1 LAIRR
6 HRLPRFW
13 LALTLGLVA
22 AGVGAAHWWEAQLPD
37 RLEQAA
43 AEGNYEACL
52 RYSDQL
58 ASLRWMSGRAPQ
70 EQGRCRRIKAERL
83 WKSGSWGE
91 ALKLQ
96 LLLTNSPAATA
107 SDKRRLEGW
116 QQDLKFRAM
125 ARFEAGDLEGAL
137 ALLKPMG
144 EHSHPDGTAY
154 GDNLRE
160 FWSRNRLQQDRA
172 RSLIA
177 QKRWWEAL
185 DTLNRID
192 HPWWKRQSTGLRR
205 QVEEGIAGLKSKEKQ
220 HNTHGDSSVSSV
232 PLANLDRAVQRN
244 IGLGLDD
251 WTAFTKACKELGGKV
266 VEAGPETGCQR

>member
-13 LALTLGLVA
+13 LAITLGLVA
-22 AGVGAAHWWEAQLPD
+22 AGVGAAHWWEAQLPG

-58 ASLRWMSGRAPQ
+58 AALRWMSGRAPR
-70 EQGRCRRIKAERL
+70 EQGRCRRIKAEKL
-83 WKSGSWGE
+83 WRSGSWGA

-96 LLLTNSPAATA
+96 LLLSNSEAATA
-107 SDKRRLEGW
+107 SDRKRLEDW
-116 QQDLKFRAM
+116 QQDLKSRAL
-125 ARFEAGDLEGAL
+125 ARFQAGDLEGAL
-137 ALLKPMG
+137 ALLRPMG
-144 EHSHPDGTAY
+144 EHQNPDGTAY

-160 FWSRNRLQQDRA
+160 FWSRNRLQQERA
-172 RSLIA
+172 RSLIT

-185 DTLNRID
+185 DALNRID
-192 HPWWKRQSTGLRR
+192 HPWWKRQSAGLQR
-205 QVEEGIAGLKSKEKQ
+205 QVELEIAGLKSKEKE
-220 HNTHGDSSVSSV
+220 HNSHGDTSVNTV
-232 PLANLDRAVQRN
+232 PVADLDRAVQRN

-266 VEAGPETGCQR
+266 VEAGPETGCQQ

>member
-1 LAIRR
+1 MAIRR

-43 AEGNYEACL
+43 AEGDYEACL

-58 ASLRWMSGRAPQ
+58 ASLRWMSGRAPR
-70 EQGRCRRIKAERL
+70 EQGRCRRNKAETL
-83 WKSGSWGE
+83 WKAGKWGE

-96 LLLTNSPAATA
+96 LLLSNSPAGMA
-107 SDKRRLEGW
+107 SDKRRLEAW
-116 QQDLKFRAM
+116 QQDLKSRAL
-125 ARFEAGDLEGAL
+125 ARFEAGDLEGAI

-144 EHSHPDGTAY
+144 EHQHPDGKAY

-172 RSLIA
+172 RALVA

-185 DTLNRID
+185 DALNRID
-192 HPWWKRQSTGLRR
+192 HPWWKRQSAGLQS
-205 QVEEGIAGLKSKEKQ
+205 QVEREIAALKAKEQ
-220 HNTHGDSSVSSV
+220 EHHSHGDTSLSTV
-232 PLANLDRAVQRN
+232 PMAELDAAVQRN

-251 WTAFTKACKELGGKV
+251 WTAFTKACKELGGRV